1 MATQEPNLPL
11 AGQRRQIHLDIRRF
25 YQEQIGRNWL
35 LALWLLLLTYLTVWY
50 TANQFS
56 QAALTTTAVVLI
68 WLVTLGL
75 TIYNELTHSHRPLT
89 LWLKDNLYSSIT
101 NALLTLVLSLLILA
115 AVRGFI
121 DYAFVRASFTTD
133 PDLAKETLAQFER
146 PGANW
151 GAVIANM
158 RNLMV
163 FRFPRSENWRLFFVL
178 GYLGV
183 MGLASAFVYPQQRLR
198 RSSIRRGLNYLWVV
212 APLLSFAMLWGVTI
226 VPGALTSVL
235 VQTAVFLIIFTALFY
250 GSKYLLRRYQSS
262 TFGLAIL
269 LIWVAALAGAISL
282 MVDNFTPTLNPDI
295 AWGGLLL
302 TMIIAIFAI
311 VASFPLGV
319 LLALGRRSQIRGVP
333 WWLTGLTAGLL
344 TAYLFYNST
353 LPALNAADGALGTTL
368 AFWPVLVPV
377 MAYLFQKYFR
387 GNVVA
392 AFSTVYI
399 ESVRGVPLIT
409 VLFMSIILFPI
420 LLPPGME
427 ILSTWR
433 VMAAAALFAAAYLA
447 ENVRGGL
454 QAIPKGQYEAA
465 DSLGLNTVQKYRLII
480 LPQAIRIVIPAIV
493 GQFIGLFLDTTL
505 IAIVGLVELLGV
517 ANLITAQPNWL
528 GVRRE
533 PYIFL
538 MFVYFIGSWIMVTAS
553 RRMEHGSALGEG
565 QRIS

>member
-1 MATQEPNLPL
+1 MTTPEPTIPVRQEIRFD
-11 AGQRRQIHLDIRRF
+11 GRRIFREHF
-25 YQEQIGRNWL
+25 GRSWW
-35 LALWLLLLTYLTVWY
+35 LALWLLLLAYLTLLY
-50 TANQFS
+50 TVNQFS
-56 QAALTTTAVVLI
+56 QTALVTTAVVII
-68 WLVTLGL
+68 WLATLGA
-75 TIYNELTHSHRPLT
+75 TIYNELTRTHHPLT
-89 LWLKDNLYSSIT
+89 FWLKNNLYSSVT
-101 NALLTLVLSLLILA
+101 NALLTLLLTLLILA
-115 AVRGFI
+115 AVRGFVN
-121 DYAFVRASFTTD
+121 YAFVRASFTTD
-133 PDLAKETLAQFER
+133 PDLAKATLAQFEE

-151 GAVIANM
+151 GAVFANM

-163 FRFPRSENWRLFFVL
+163 FRFPRAETWRLTL
-178 GYLGV
+178 ILSYLAV
-183 MGLASAFVYPQQRLR
+183 MLLTSAVVYTRQRLR
-198 RSSIRRGLNYLWVV
+198 RSRIRRGLNLLWLITPIG
-212 APLLSFAMLWGVTI
+212 AFGLLLGVTLT
-226 VPGALTSVL
+226 PGAVQAAL
-235 VQTAVFLIIFTALFY
+235 VNTAVYALILGALY
-250 GSKYLLRRYQSS
+250 LGSKYLLRRYQNATLS
-262 TFGLAIL
+262 LAL
-269 LIWVAALAGAISL
+269 MLSWVAVLAAAVYTLSGS
-282 MVDNFTPTLNPDI
+282 FTARLNPDV

-302 TMIIAIFAI
+302 TMIIAVFAI

-333 WWLTGLTAGLL
+333 WWLTGATAGLL
-344 TAYLFYNST
+344 TLYLLINTT
-353 LPALNAADGALGTTL
+353 LPALRDAGSPLSTLL
-368 AFWPVLVPV
+368 AFWPLLVLPI
-377 MAYLFQKYFR
+377 AYLFQKNFK

-433 VMAAAALFAAAYLA
+433 VMVAAALFAAAYLA

-465 DSLGLNTVQKYRLII
+465 DSIGLNTIQKYRLII

-538 MFVYFIGSWIMVTAS
+538 MFVYFFGSWIMVTLS
-553 RRMEHGSALGEG
+553 RRMESRAD
-565 QRIS
+565 R

>member
-1 MATQEPNLPL
+1 MATQEPNLTSTR
-11 AGQRRQIHLDIRRF
+11 QRQPIHFDGRRF
-25 YQEQIGRNWL
+25 FREHIGRSWW
-35 LALWLLLLTYLTVWY
+35 LALWLLLLSYVTLVY
-50 TANQFS
+50 TTNQFA
-56 QAALTTTAVVLI
+56 QAALTTTAVTLV
-68 WLVTLGL
+68 WLATLAA
-75 TIYNELTHSHRPLT
+75 TVYSELTHRHRLLT
-89 LWLKDNLYSSIT
+89 LWLKDNLYSSVT
-101 NALLTLVLSLLILA
+101 NVLLTLLLTLLIVA

-121 DYAFVRASFTTD
+121 GYAFLRASFTTD
-133 PDLAKETLAQFER
+133 PDLAKATLAQFSS

-163 FRFPRSENWRLFFVL
+163 FRFPRAETWRLFLIL
-178 GYLGV
+178 GYLAV
-183 MGLASAFVYPQQRLR
+183 MLPVSTLVYSQQRLR
-198 RSSIRRGLNYLWVV
+198 RSPIRQALNLLWVLTP
-212 APLLSFAMLWGVTI
+212 ALTLAILWGVKI
-226 VPGALTSVL
+226 APGAWQNVL
-235 VQTAVFLIIFTALFY
+235 VNTAVYLLVFVALFF
-250 GSKYLLRRYQSS
+250 GSRYLLRRYQS
-262 TFGLAIL
+262 TGLSLAL
-269 LIWVAALAGAISL
+269 MLVWVAALAAAFWL
-282 MVDNFTPTLNPDI
+282 MVDNFTATLNPDV

-302 TMIIAIFAI
+302 TMIIAVFAI

-333 WWLTGLTAGLL
+333 WWLTALTAGLL
-344 TAYLFYNST
+344 TLYLLVNNTF
-353 LPALNAADGALGTTL
+353 PALADASGLLGTIL
-368 AFWPVLVPV
+368 AFWPLLVLLI
-377 MAYLFQKYFR
+377 AYLFQKYFK

-447 ENVRGGL
+447 ENIRGGL

-465 DSLGLNTVQKYRLII
+465 DSIGLNAFQKYRLII

-505 IAIVGLVELLGV
+505 IAIVGLIELLGV
-517 ANLITAQPNWL
+517 ANLIAAQTNWL

-538 MFVYFIGSWIMVTAS
+538 MFVYFFGSWIMVTIS
-553 RRMEHGSALGEG
+553 RRMERNTE
-565 QRIS
+565 R

>member
-1 MATQEPNLPL
+1 MTTPQTTIP
-11 AGQRRQIHLDIRRF
+11 RRREIHFDGRRIF
-25 YQEQIGRNWL
+25 REHFGRSWW
-35 LALWLLLLTYLTVWY
+35 LALWLLLLGYVTLLYTV
-50 TANQFS
+50 NQFG
-56 QAALTTTAVVLI
+56 QATLTTTVVVII
-68 WLVTLGL
+68 WLATLSI
-75 TIYNELTHSHRPLT
+75 TIYNELLHSHRPQT
-89 LWLKDNLYSSIT
+89 FWLKNNLYSSVT
-101 NALLTLVLSLLILA
+101 NALLTLLLSLLILA
-115 AVRGFI
+115 AVRGFV
-121 DYAFVRASFTTD
+121 DYAFIRASFTTD
-133 PDLAKETLAQFER
+133 PDLAKATLAQFEK

-163 FRFPRSENWRLFFVL
+163 FRFPRAETWRLTLVL
-178 GYLGV
+178 SYLAV
-183 MGLASAFVYPQQRLR
+183 MLLASAIVYTQQRLR
-198 RSSIRRGLNYLWVV
+198 RSRIRRGLNLVWIITPI
-212 APLLSFAMLWGVTI
+212 AIFGLLLGVTI
-226 VPGALTSVL
+226 SPGAVQAAL
-235 VQTAVFLIIFTALFY
+235 VNTAVYALVLGALYF
-250 GSKYLLRRYQSS
+250 GSKYLLRRYQNPTLS
-262 TFGLAIL
+262 LAL
-269 LIWVAALAGAISL
+269 MLTWVAVLAAAVYTLSGS
-282 MVDNFTPTLNPDI
+282 FTARLNPDV

-302 TMIIAIFAI
+302 TMIIAVFAI
-311 VASFPLGV
+311 IASFPLGV

-333 WWLTGLTAGLL
+333 WWLTGVTAGLL
-344 TAYLFYNST
+344 TLYLLINST
-353 LPALNAADGALGTTL
+353 LPALRAAGSPLGSVL
-368 AFWPVLVPV
+368 AFWPLLVLPI
-377 MAYLFQKYFR
+377 AYLFQKNFK

-433 VMAAAALFAAAYLA
+433 VMVAAALFAAAYLA

-465 DSLGLNTVQKYRLII
+465 DSIGLNTVQKYRLII

-538 MFVYFIGSWIMVTAS
+538 MFIYFFGSWIMVTLS
-553 RRMEHGSALGEG
+553 RRMESRAD
-565 QRIS
+565 R